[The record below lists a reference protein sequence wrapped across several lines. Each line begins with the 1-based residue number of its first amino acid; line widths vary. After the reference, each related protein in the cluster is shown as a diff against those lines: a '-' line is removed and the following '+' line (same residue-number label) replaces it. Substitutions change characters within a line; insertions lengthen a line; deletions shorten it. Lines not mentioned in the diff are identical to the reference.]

1 MAPAAGKGGRAPKGS
16 QRAQNSARAGRNA
29 RETRHQ
35 AGAVC
40 PRDHKVHCSQG
51 YYAWD
56 NHNTNHGSRKGQRLV
71 ATAAPAHMPCEP
83 QGGARCLGGV
93 VFLRRD
99 TRGARAPTHQ
109 HHVSH
114 TLARERR
121 RCSPESTALATGRAH
136 KPAKG
141 DRPVGGRVARGPRG
155 KGRWP
160 ATLAGRLS
168 PPPGP
173 VGGKEPPELVCG
185 RRLGK
190 PCRKGWPC
198 QYRHTTPH
206 RVNRSWL
213 HMLHTQGGV
222 SVLFRRGWGQKS
234 ASPAAEPAS
243 WLRGARPRHWGQK
256 SAGGLA
262 GTRDGP
268 HSKCQGGGPRAA
280 RSVMA
285 RH

>member
-1 MAPAAGKGGRAPKGS
+1 
-16 QRAQNSARAGRNA
+16 
-29 RETRHQ
+29 
-35 AGAVC
+35 
-40 PRDHKVHCSQG
+40 
-51 YYAWD
+51 
-56 NHNTNHGSRKGQRLV
+56 
-71 ATAAPAHMPCEP
+71 MPCEP

-268 HSKCQGGGPRAA
+268 HSKCQGGCPRAA

-285 RH
+285 RQKVTRGERPTRRARQPKRGYAAGWGRRAVGVQRGGGGGRGAVGATRHTAGSNAPYRGGGPSAKR